1 MKKLLTL
8 ALLIALAWQ
17 CHAQQVNGSILADHG
32 DFKIVK
38 VWGTHQERGFAT
50 GYLLAEG
57 VKDLFDNYL
66 MPAFGSYYT
75 MARQLMMSQD
85 HIAIDSV
92 YIYEAMAMADGLN
105 ASGVIDFEVDYI
117 DVLLANSFLDAKN
130 FIGKNLMPDNGC
142 SSLISWGQATEG
154 TALNGKSVLSRHL
167 DWDDQPVIIRNQ
179 VMVIHLP
186 AEEDEQKWALVGFA
200 GQMSVL
206 SGFNESG
213 LAVMQHNLADVY
225 ASAGLS
231 RAYEPIWFSLRKA
244 IEKRDVNGDNVC
256 NVLDVNAVIDANT
269 FGYADA
275 FIITAVAP
283 AVYDTPEEI
292 ATIVEVASVS
302 PYVTTRNVDYPDL
315 IPGKNL
321 YAANYAIARNDAVH
335 TCMRYNAVRNNMGDG
350 SMIGEHENW
359 NIMLNYSSSCS
370 YGGYGNIQFM
380 QFVPE
385 NHMFKLAWHSSEG
398 LQACEQLAVVYNT
411 DDLFEQSSALQS
423 ATGSMPVHVFPNPAS
438 SIVTVT
444 LNNESG
450 ITTLLIADVSG
461 KIIKR
466 LSLNAL
472 NNEID
477 ISKLPSGFYL
487 FVFPDINVQKK
498 LFVY

>member
-302 PYVTTRNVDYPDL
+302 PYVTIRNVDYPDL

-350 SMIGEHENW
+350 SMIG
-359 NIMLNYSSSCS
+359 
-370 YGGYGNIQFM
+370 
-380 QFVPE
+380 
-385 NHMFKLAWHSSEG
+385 
-398 LQACEQLAVVYNT
+398 
-411 DDLFEQSSALQS
+411 
-423 ATGSMPVHVFPNPAS
+423 
-438 SIVTVT
+438 
-444 LNNESG
+444 
-450 ITTLLIADVSG
+450 
-461 KIIKR
+461 
-466 LSLNAL
+466 
-472 NNEID
+472 
-477 ISKLPSGFYL
+477 
-487 FVFPDINVQKK
+487 
-498 LFVY
+498 